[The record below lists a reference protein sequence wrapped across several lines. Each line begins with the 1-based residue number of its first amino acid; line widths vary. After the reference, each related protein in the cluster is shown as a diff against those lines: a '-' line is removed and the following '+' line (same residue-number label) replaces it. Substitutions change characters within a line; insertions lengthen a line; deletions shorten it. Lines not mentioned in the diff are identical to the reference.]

1 MKNEVL
7 VEGMKCAGCANTV
20 QEKFKAIKGVESVEV
35 NLENRK
41 VVVESKTEI
50 DKDTFKSAL
59 SGTKYTVV
67 D

>member
-7 VEGMKCAGCANTV
+7 VEGMKCTGCASTV
-20 QEKFKAIKGVESVEV
+20 QEKFEAIKGVESVEV
-35 NLENRK
+35 NLENKK

-50 DKDTFKSAL
+50 DRDTFKSAL
-59 SGTKYTVV
+59 SGTKYSVV

>member
-20 QEKFKAIKGVESVEV
+20 QEKFEAIKGVESVEV